1 VFRKV
6 LNVNNRKVLQAADGD
21 LEGDRSAS
29 SQYLSLNLDLAA
41 DTSRI
46 NVDGNIGYG
55 LVRVIDM
62 PAGATTE
69 AAMAMVDTHLEREL
83 GAASVDLQFV
93 RNDGPNAMI
102 VAVTHNTS
110 VSAKLQQ
117 AVTDENSQLHRNMR
131 AAGGKPAIDPLFF
144 FAGEVPATNV
154 TVTGGA
160 DSDSSD
166 SLPAIVGGAVGGG
179 VCCLLILFLLV
190 RRKREAKESKSIED
204 AMPERTSRASSHAS
218 SNRSRRNSI
227 GIAPVDFNG
236 VQIDENNKKDTVTPM
251 APAAWADS
259 DDSE

>member
-21 LEGDRSAS
+21 LEGGRSAS

-46 NVDGNIGYG
+46 NVDRNIGYG

-62 PAGATTE
+62 PAGATTV
-69 AAMAMVDTHLEREL
+69 AAMAMVDTHFEREL

-131 AAGGKPAIDPLFF
+131 AAGGKPAIDPWIELIS
-144 FAGEVPATNV
+144 GVPVRA
-154 TVTGGA
+154 
-160 DSDSSD
+160 SRP
-166 SLPAIVGGAVGGG
+166 LPSIG
-179 VCCLLILFLLV
+179 LKKELMKFLL
-190 RRKREAKESKSIED
+190 
-204 AMPERTSRASSHAS
+204 ASTLQLIVLYEIH
-218 SNRSRRNSI
+218 
-227 GIAPVDFNG
+227 
-236 VQIDENNKKDTVTPM
+236 VTCLN
-251 APAAWADS
+251 
-259 DDSE
+259 